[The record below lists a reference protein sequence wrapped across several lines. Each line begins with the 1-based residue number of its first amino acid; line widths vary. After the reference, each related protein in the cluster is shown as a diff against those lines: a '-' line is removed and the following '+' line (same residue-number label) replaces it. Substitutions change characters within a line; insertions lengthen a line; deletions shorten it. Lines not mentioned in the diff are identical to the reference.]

1 MRLYGKIISQF
12 TDTKPKSD
20 KKKLNSKRNDEKKA
34 EKVKIKCL
42 CIAHDQKNKPIV
54 FLVQV

>member
-12 TDTKPKSD
+12 TDTKPKSE
-20 KKKLNSKRNDEKKA
+20 KKLNSKRNDEKKA